1 MKYFTITP
9 PSSLAPY
16 VRYFW
21 VLEGEGTVAKPY
33 VHRSMAD
40 GCAELIF
47 HYNGVFDEL
56 MDNNSMEKS
65 FSSGLSG
72 QSQRYRRFVIRQNF
86 GIFGAYVYPFAVPQ
100 LFSISGTEIKN
111 QMLDLKTAIGNQGT
125 EIEER
130 MMLAPDNNSR
140 VRTIVEFLER
150 KLVRS
155 FNAEPG
161 VFSAIKHII
170 KTNGVD
176 RVDALAERAFQS
188 TRQFE
193 RNFKHYSGFSPK
205 LFSRIVRFQSALGKY
220 HGDHKSLSEIAYD
233 CGYYDQ
239 SHFIQDFREFSGYS
253 PLEYFSGRTE
263 ATEWRD

>member
-9 PSSLAPY
+9 PDSLAPY

-21 VLEGEGTVAKPY
+21 VLEGEATADKPY

-47 HYNGVFDEL
+47 HYTGVFDEL
-56 MDNNSMEKS
+56 MHNNSVEKS

-72 QSQRYRRFVIRQNF
+72 QSQRYRRFAITQNF
-86 GIFGAYVYPFAVPQ
+86 GIFGVYLYPFAVPQ
-100 LFSISGTEIKN
+100 LFSISGTDIKN
-111 QMLDLKTAIGNQGT
+111 QMLDLKTAIGNPGA
-125 EIEER
+125 ELEER
-130 MMLAPDNNSR
+130 MMLAPDNHSR
-140 VRTIVEFLER
+140 VKTIIEFLER
-150 KLVRS
+150 KLMKS
-155 FNAEPG
+155 SGPEPG

-176 RVDALAERAFQS
+176 RVDALAGRTFQS

-205 LFSRIVRFQSALGKY
+205 LFSRIARFQSALGKY
-220 HGDHKSLSEIAYD
+220 NCDHKSLSEIAYD

-239 SHFIQDFREFSGYS
+239 SHFIQEFREFSGFN

-263 ATEWRD
+263 ATGWRD